1 MANITRWEP
10 LREIMEL
17 RRDWDRV
24 FDDNFFRP
32 MWSDNGRTDGVRSYP
47 AVDLYQ
53 TADDIHVKATMPG
66 VKAEDVEIQ
75 INGDLLTIKAETQ
88 AEEERKDAT
97 YHVRERRAHSFV
109 RAITLPVPVKADQA
123 QAEVS
128 EGILHVTLPKAE
140 EAKPKVIT
148 VKASK

>member
-1 MANITRWEP
+1 MANLTRWEP
-10 LREIMEL
+10 FRELMEM

-32 MWSDNGRTDGVRSYP
+32 LWSGNGHSAP
-47 AVDLYQ
+47 LVDLYQ
-53 TADDIHVKATMPG
+53 TADEVHVKAAMPG
-66 VKAEDVEIQ
+66 VKPEDVQIQ
-75 INGDLLTIKAETQ
+75 VNGDLLTIKAEVKQ
-88 AEEERKDAT
+88 EEERDDAT
-97 YHVRERRAHSFV
+97 YHVRERRYQSYA
-109 RAITLPVPVKADQA
+109 RALSLPTPVKADKA

-128 EGILHVTLPKAE
+128 DGILHVTLPKAE

>member
-32 MWSDNGRTDGVRSYP
+32 VWSDNGRTYP

-53 TADDIHVKATMPG
+53 TTDEIHVKATMPG
-66 VKAEDVEIQ
+66 VKAEDVDIQ
-75 INGDLLTIKAETQ
+75 INGDLLTIKAESQ
-88 AEEERKDAT
+88 AEEEHQDAT

-109 RAITLPVPVKADQA
+109 RAMTLPAPVQADKA
-123 QAEVS
+123 QAEVR
-128 EGILHVTLPKAE
+128 EGI
-140 EAKPKVIT
+140 
-148 VKASK
+148 

>member
-10 LREIMEL
+10 FRELMEM

-32 MWSDNGRTDGVRSYP
+32 LWSSENGQRTP
-47 AVDLYQ
+47 LVDVYQ
-53 TADDIHVKATMPG
+53 TADEVHVKAAMPG
-66 VKAEDVEIQ
+66 VKAEDVDIQ
-75 INGDLLTIKAETQ
+75 VNGDMLTIRAEMKH
-88 AEEERKDAT
+88 EEEHKDAS
-97 YHVRERRAHSFV
+97 YMVRERRYHSYA
-109 RAITLPVPVKADQA
+109 RSLSLPVPVKADKA
-123 QAEVS
+123 EAEVKD
-128 EGILHVTLPKAE
+128 GILHVTLPKAE